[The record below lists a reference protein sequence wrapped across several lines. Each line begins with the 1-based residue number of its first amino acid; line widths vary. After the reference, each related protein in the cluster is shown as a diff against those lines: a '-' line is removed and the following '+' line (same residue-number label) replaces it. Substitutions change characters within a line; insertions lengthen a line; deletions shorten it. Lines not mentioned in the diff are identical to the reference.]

1 MDKRSYL
8 RSEIEHRGI
17 YRCAPGTRIPGKAT
31 GTTYS
36 WQFYLR
42 RCMYDPKFINAAADL
57 LVDLLLVDILSTQAV
72 QVGACEDAGVVLGM
86 AISERL
92 GTPMLS
98 IKKNPKA
105 YGLQN
110 RIEGQII
117 GLPILLVDDLAGSQA
132 TLRNSRQLLTTLG
145 LPIADKYVT
154 LINKTIG
161 THDTYLDGMKLVS
174 LFTCEDFKLG
184 WADYVVEY
192 GKNPDFGR
200 WH

>member
-1 MDKRSYL
+1 MDAAFLSVAL
-8 RSEIEHRGI
+8 RPPS
-17 YRCAPGTRIPGKAT
+17 
-31 GTTYS
+31 
-36 WQFYLR
+36 
-42 RCMYDPKFINAAADL
+42 
-57 LVDLLLVDILSTQAV
+57 
-72 QVGACEDAGVVLGM
+72 
-86 AISERL
+86 
-92 GTPMLS
+92 
-98 IKKNPKA
+98 
-105 YGLQN
+105 
-110 RIEGQII
+110 II

-145 LPIADKYVT
+145 LPIADKYLT